1 MAPDRRRLQQAN
13 MSPRLPQGIA
23 EMDREFDE
31 LASDGSMAGREQ
43 LSSHT
48 RERTASLPCPHASGA
63 DQFGS
68 DIAVDENEQINAAA
82 LNTGGPAA
90 RNGRKVTINEQL
102 RKRRA
107 KGKQIDIKFPLQF
120 AKVCGKHASLFKNEI
135 SVIVRTIPLRVKKWR
150 EMETSHPGTIEDVWQ
165 KLKGKFPELLEEH
178 KGYATRQVE
187 SQYNNRR
194 YRLLQA
200 YRQNKQRLTHVA
212 PEEWR
217 WLITNLWTDPDFQKR
232 SNQNS
237 LNRGKQEM
245 RSKVGTKS
253 IAQIAYDLR
262 DPETGAWPT
271 AMQVWRATYQKADGT
286 WSVPSGEETL
296 TKLHEVAQTHEEQ
309 ISAAH
314 VPMVEHFALVLGRK
328 PNHSRGVGNR
338 AVNRVGEERI
348 KLREQ
353 IEASDQRAAAAQE
366 RAEAAEQ
373 RAQAAEQRAQVME
386 AQVCTMVQSN
396 AQLQEE

>member
-217 WLITNLWTDPDFQKR
+217 WLITNLWTDPDFQ
-232 SNQNS
+232 
-237 LNRGKQEM
+237 
-245 RSKVGTKS
+245 
-253 IAQIAYDLR
+253 R